1 MPFYVKFITIL
12 AKFDTESPVQKF
24 KHTLLILLALWAFVI
39 MPDVIYGLFNHNYLA
54 GYDFK
59 SIVITLVLMVFMLLS
74 PTPKFNKAVLLILAL
89 MQATQLMYFTY
100 FGGFYSAFDMVLMTH
115 ETHDALIGFADGLKF
130 MLPAFF
136 LSMAFYGLAYF
147 TYNRFY
153 KTSFTVP
160 YIWVLFA
167 LLLTLPFLQSLRSE
181 ASQKYQPNI
190 AHSAMKNGLY
200 SVSFF
205 TARQLKILAGLRKEM
220 PSYQPYQI
228 TKNQP
233 ADANVVVLMGESLSY
248 YNMAL
253 YGYERDTNPDL
264 MKYKDDPNFFFT
276 PAISSA
282 VSTRVSL
289 SLFFNT
295 VYEPNNT
302 AHISKMDTALFRLAK
317 RQGYETHYIT
327 TQKNAGGL
335 TYSFSLGDIDSWKE
349 NKHLLDYEG
358 EYDDRLL
365 LELKSMNLDYDKP
378 QFITLHMR
386 STHGPYV
393 DNYPKSQEVYPVEGQ
408 PYESY
413 MLNSYD
419 NSVLYTQKVIADI
432 YEFFKDSG
440 KPTYIFFTPDHGEL
454 TGQGGRFG
462 HNAVDIDMARVPF
475 MFYGVGIDQAEI
487 SRLKNELGC
496 MPNHYL
502 ISLQVAKVLGYDI
515 TNPNEE
521 AGKYYLN
528 GTDVFGEAGY
538 MQYDLKEIQE
548 QTCPEFAQ

>member
-1 MPFYVKFITIL
+1 M
-12 AKFDTESPVQKF
+12 QKI
-24 KHTLLILLALWAFVI
+24 KHSLLILAALWAFVI
-39 MPDVIYGLFNHNYLA
+39 MPDVIYGLFNHNYLS

-190 AHSAMKNGLY
+190 AHSAVKNGLY

-220 PSYQPYQI
+220 PSYEPYQI

-264 MKYKDDPNFFFT
+264 MKYKDDPNFFFY
-276 PAISSA
+276 PSY
-282 VSTRVSL
+282 
-289 SLFFNT
+289 F
-295 VYEPNNT
+295 
-302 AHISKMDTALFRLAK
+302 K
-317 RQGYETHYIT
+317 R
-327 TQKNAGGL
+327 
-335 TYSFSLGDIDSWKE
+335 
-349 NKHLLDYEG
+349 
-358 EYDDRLL
+358 
-365 LELKSMNLDYDKP
+365 
-378 QFITLHMR
+378 
-386 STHGPYV
+386 
-393 DNYPKSQEVYPVEGQ
+393 
-408 PYESY
+408 
-413 MLNSYD
+413 
-419 NSVLYTQKVIADI
+419 
-432 YEFFKDSG
+432 
-440 KPTYIFFTPDHGEL
+440 
-454 TGQGGRFG
+454 
-462 HNAVDIDMARVPF
+462 
-475 MFYGVGIDQAEI
+475 GID
-487 SRLKNELGC
+487 
-496 MPNHYL
+496 
-502 ISLQVAKVLGYDI
+502 
-515 TNPNEE
+515 
-521 AGKYYLN
+521 AGVIKFIL
-528 GTDVFGEAGY
+528 
-538 MQYDLKEIQE
+538 
-548 QTCPEFAQ
+548 

>member
-1 MPFYVKFITIL
+1 M
-12 AKFDTESPVQKF
+12 QKL
-24 KHTLLILLALWAFVI
+24 KHTFFILLALWAFVI
-39 MPDVIYGLFNHNYLA
+39 MPDVIYGMFNHNYLA

-74 PTPKFNKAVLLILAL
+74 RTPRLNKAVLLLLAL
-89 MQATQLMYFTY
+89 MQATELMYFQY
-100 FGGFYSAFDMVLMTH
+100 FGGFYSAFDMVLMMG
-115 ETHDALIGFADGLKF
+115 EMHDALIGFADGLRF

-136 LSMAFYGLAYF
+136 LSMSFYGLAYF
-147 TYNRFY
+147 TYNKYY
-153 KTSFTVP
+153 KTSFTLP
-160 YIWVLFA
+160 YIWVLFV

-205 TARQLKILAGLRKEM
+205 ASRQLKIIVGLRKSM
-220 PSYQPYQI
+220 PSYEPYELTKTQPM
-228 TKNQP
+228 
-233 ADANVVVLMGESLSY
+233 DANVVVLMGESLSY

-253 YGYERDTNPDL
+253 YGYERDTTPDL
-264 MKYKDDPNFFFT
+264 ARYQSDPNFFYL
-276 PAISSA
+276 PALSSA

-289 SLFFNT
+289 TLFFNAI
-295 VYEPNNT
+295 YEPNNT
-302 AHISKMDTALFRLAK
+302 AQISKMDTALFRLAK
-317 RQGYETHYIT
+317 QQGFDTHYIT

-335 TYSFSLGDIDSWKE
+335 TYAFSLGDIDTWKE

-365 LELKSMNLDYDKP
+365 LELKSMDLDYDKP

-393 DNYPKSQEVYPVEGQ
+393 DNYPKSEEVYPVENQ
-408 PYESY
+408 AYEQY

-475 MFYGVGIDQAEI
+475 MFYGVDIPQNEI
-487 SRLKNELGC
+487 SRIKSELGC

-502 ISLQVAKVLGYDI
+502 ISQQVAKVLGYDI
-515 TNPNEE
+515 QNPNEE
-521 AGKYYLN
+521 QGQYYLN
-528 GTDVFGEAGY
+528 GTDVFGEAGF
-538 MQYDLKEIQE
+538 MQYDLKQLQDE
-548 QTCPEFAQ
+548 TCSQFTK

>member
-1 MPFYVKFITIL
+1 M
-12 AKFDTESPVQKF
+12 QKI
-24 KHTLLILLALWAFVI
+24 KHSLLILAALWAFVI
-39 MPDVIYGLFNHNYLA
+39 MPDVIYGLFNHNYLS

-190 AHSAMKNGLY
+190 AHSAVKNGLY

-220 PSYQPYQI
+220 PSYEPYQI

-408 PYESY
+408 PYETY

-475 MFYGVGIDQAEI
+475 MFFGGGLDQAEI

-515 TNPNEE
+515 LNPNEE
-521 AGKYYLN
+521 MGKYYLN

>member
-1 MPFYVKFITIL
+1 M
-12 AKFDTESPVQKF
+12 QKL
-24 KHTLLILLALWAFVI
+24 KHTLFVLLALWAFI
-39 MPDVIYGLFNHNYLA
+39 LLPDIIYSWFNHNYQA

-59 SIVITLVLMVFMLLS
+59 SIAITLVLMVCMLLS
-74 PTPKFNKAVLLILAL
+74 PTPRLNKAVLLILAL

-100 FGGFYSAFDMVLMTH
+100 FGGFYSAFDMVLMTR
-115 ETHDALIGFADGLKF
+115 EMHDALIGFADGLKF

-136 LSMAFYGLAYF
+136 LSMVFYALAYYV
-147 TYNRFY
+147 YNKY
-153 KTSFTVP
+153 HKTSYTVP
-160 YIWVLFA
+160 YMWVLFV

-190 AHSAMKNGLY
+190 AHSAVKNGLY
-200 SVSFF
+200 SVSFV
-205 TARQLKILAGLRKEM
+205 TARQLKIMAGLRKEM
-220 PSYQPYQI
+220 PSYEPYTI
-228 TKNQP
+228 DKV
-233 ADANVVVLMGESLSY
+233 AASGANVVMLMGESLSY
-248 YNMAL
+248 YNMGL
-253 YGYERDTNPDL
+253 FGYERDTNPDII
-264 MKYKDDPNFFFT
+264 KYKNDPNFFYI

-289 SLFFNT
+289 TLFFNT

-302 AHISKMDTALFRLAK
+302 THVSKMETSLFRLAK
-317 RQGYETHYIT
+317 HAGYETHYLT

-335 TYSFSLGDIDSWKE
+335 TYSFSLGDIDTWKE

-408 PYESY
+408 PYEKY

-440 KPTYIFFTPDHGEL
+440 KPTYIFFAPDHGEL
-454 TGQGGRFG
+454 TGQDGRFG
-462 HNAVDIDMARVPF
+462 HNAVDIDMARIPF
-475 MFYGVGIDQAEI
+475 LFYGVNIPDTEI
-487 SRLKNELGC
+487 SRIKDELGC
-496 MPNHYL
+496 LSNHYL
-502 ISLQVAKVLGYDI
+502 ISEQIAKVLGYQI
-515 TNPNEE
+515 ENPNEE
-521 AGKYYLN
+521 PGKYYLN
-528 GTDVFGEAGY
+528 GTDVFGEAGF
-538 MQYDLKEIQE
+538 MQYDLALERQ
-548 QTCPEFAQ
+548 QTCQGFSN